1 MATENG
7 VVKQPINLAQAWKR
21 KTETVEFPSGASA
34 VMTRPDA
41 LSLLAESNDIPDTF
55 FKAIQESQSTGK
67 APTEN
72 LSPAEMREFFKT
84 MTFFAEQL
92 AVKHFVSPVIVF
104 DHEPDYEANEI
115 SIEDVKAMD
124 MLDKQFLM
132 GWSMFGGSAV
142 DALSRFRQQ
151 QATVVASTSNR

>member
-1 MATENG
+1 MSETNG
-7 VVKQPINLAQAWKR
+7 VVKPNFAQAWKR
-21 KTETVEFPSGASA
+21 KTETVEFPSGAKA

-41 LSLLAESNDIPDTF
+41 LSLLAESNEIPDTF
-55 FKAIQESQSTGK
+55 FKAIQESQATGK

-72 LSPAEMREFFKT
+72 LSPAEMREFFRT

-92 AVKHFVSPVIVF
+92 AVKHFVSPRIVS
-104 DHEPDYEANEI
+104 EGQPDYEADEI
-115 SIEDVKAMD
+115 GLDDVRSMD

-151 QATVVASTSNR
+151 QATVVVAASNS